1 VSRSAVPAAPEFTL
15 LSRADCHLCETMLEE
30 LRSLLGARAA
40 RVTVVDV
47 DGDQELRRR
56 FGSKVPVL
64 LLEGEVV
71 CYGHVDRAEVER
83 LTRKP
88 PPRP

>member
-1 VSRSAVPAAPEFTL
+1 
-15 LSRADCHLCETMLEE
+15 MLEE
-30 LRSLLGARAA
+30 LRALLGARAA

-47 DGDQELRRR
+47 DGDEQLRRR
-56 FGSKVPVL
+56 FGFKVPVL

-71 CYGHVDRAEVER
+71 CHGHLDRAEVER
-83 LTRKP
+83 LTRDV